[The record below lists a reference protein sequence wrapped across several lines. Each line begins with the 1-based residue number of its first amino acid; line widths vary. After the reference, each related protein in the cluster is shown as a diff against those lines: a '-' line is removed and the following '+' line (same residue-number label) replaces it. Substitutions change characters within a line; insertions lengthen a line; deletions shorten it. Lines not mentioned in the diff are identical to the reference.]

1 LRALPGLLLSSGP
14 ISKGKYLYRA
24 GDPADGQVHL
34 RSGMVKTYA
43 ISAEGDEYVTGFHL
57 PGDVLGCAQKEG
69 RHAESAIALELS
81 TACLLSEA
89 AMDQLG
95 QMGGGGLLWQQLAQR
110 DALGVQHQ
118 INLTQ
123 TTSQARFAGFC
134 TAYAQRLQRL
144 GRRPDYLPTPM
155 SRTDIATY
163 LGMTLASLSRVMS
176 KLQKAGV
183 VRAARDYIEVLQP
196 ETMRTLGIHA
206 A

>member
-1 LRALPGLLLSSGP
+1 MTSSNLGLVPTDQGESRCVRCIARRACLASRADDDKLHALPGLLLSSGP

-43 ISAEGDEYVTGFHL
+43 ISAEGNEYVTGFHL

-110 DALGVQHQ
+110 DALGIQHQ

-123 TTSQARFAGFC
+123 TTSQARYAGFC
-134 TAYAQRLQRL
+134 TANAQR
-144 GRRPDYLPTPM
+144 
-155 SRTDIATY
+155 
-163 LGMTLASLSRVMS
+163 
-176 KLQKAGV
+176 
-183 VRAARDYIEVLQP
+183 
-196 ETMRTLGIHA
+196 
-206 A
+206 